1 LNTRIFYEE
10 TDFRVKGWKK
20 IKEVVQ
26 KVIAKEGFISGDLNF
41 ILTTDNKILEL
52 NKRFLERD
60 YFTDVITFEYN
71 EGEIV
76 SGDIFISVDTV
87 KMNSENYKVSYKEEI
102 VRVMIHGI
110 LHLCGYKDKSKIEIV
125 KMKKMEEYWLKRW
138 KEL

>member
-1 LNTRIFYEE
+1 MNTRIFYEE